1 MVHNLNKG
9 ISLLI
14 HLEAVIFW
22 SLLTVMCKCNIH
34 LDATAFKFVEWSRTV
49 TCIHYI
55 ILWLSG
61 ELPKILRNDRAWT
74 NSCHKKTQKQN
85 KPTKKPQKTPQKSW
99 KWTDSGWVAQIYLN
113 AFYAERKLDYPLLLE
128 FILFWT
134 HWLLR
139 NNEEGRPV
147 LYKNKQ
153 TNIKAGHLPGG
164 KSW

>member
-9 ISLLI
+9 ISQFI
-14 HLEAVIFW
+14 YLEAVIFW
-22 SLLTVMCKCNIH
+22 SLLTVMCKRNIH

-61 ELPKILRNDRAWT
+61 EPPKILCNDRTWT
-74 NSCHKKTQKQN
+74 ISCHKK
-85 KPTKKPQKTPQKSW
+85 KPKNPKKPW
-99 KWTDSGWVAQIYLN
+99 KWTDSGWVPQVYLN
-113 AFYAERKLDYPLLLE
+113 AFYAERKLESPLLLE

-139 NNEEGRPV
+139 NNKKGRPV

-153 TNIKAGHLPGG
+153 TNIKPGHLAGG